1 MSIKKIILGASL
13 FLLLSAT
20 LPSFNSLDR
29 QEHLARVQQ
38 IEGIPIYLLS
48 DPVREYEIVDVVQG
62 KRQTYSVQQ
71 TLLKIVQKIKKLEEK
86 EKIEKYD
93 ALLVA
98 PNLEEVSLIRYV
110 R

>member
-1 MSIKKIILGASL
+1 M
-13 FLLLSAT
+13 
-20 LPSFNSLDR
+20 
-29 QEHLARVQQ
+29 LA
-38 IEGIPIYLLS
+38 

-71 TLLKIVQKIKKLEEK
+71 TLLKIVKKVKKLEEK
-86 EKIEKYD
+86 KKVDKYD

-98 PNLEEVSLIRYV
+98 PSLEEVSLIRYV